1 VAGEDSKGVSETAR
15 ESAEDVVREADR
27 GRSERTPLIALS
39 GVTMIVAIAVAV
51 LVVIVFLVYYL
62 Q

>member
-1 VAGEDSKGVSETAR
+1 MPDAKSNTPGELVE
-15 ESAEDVVREADR
+15 EAAR

-51 LVVIVFLVYYL
+51 LVAIVFLVYYL